1 MNKLAGDASDFIDG
15 LKTKLTGNEA
25 VEIVIIPPALFIE
38 TMLQKTKGTP
48 IQVGA
53 QNVYHEDSGAFTGEI
68 SPAQLKDLGCDYVI
82 VGHSERRQL
91 FNETDEDVI
100 KKVAAVF
107 KHDMTPIICCGE
119 TLQQREQGMAKE
131 WIGGQIRAALSE
143 LAPQQIEVAA
153 IAYEPIWAIGT
164 GKTAQ
169 SSDAEE
175 MCAYIRDIVLE
186 VAGQEAAGKVR
197 ILYGGSVKPDNI
209 GELMTN
215 ENIDGALVG
224 GASLEVD
231 SYLGLLDGGK

>member
-1 MNKLAGDASDFIDG
+1 MNKLAGDASDFIDD
-15 LKTKLTGNEA
+15 LKTKLTGNEE

-38 TMLQKTKGTP
+38 TMLQKTKGTT

-53 QNVYHEDSGAFTGEI
+53 QNVYYKDNGAFTGEI
-68 SPAQLKDLGCDYVI
+68 SPSQLKDLGCDYVI

-91 FNETDEDVI
+91 FNETDEDVM
-100 KKVAAVF
+100 KKALAVF
-107 KHDMTPIICCGE
+107 NHSMTPIICCGE
-119 TLQQREQGMAKE
+119 TLQQREQGLAKE

-143 LAPQQIEVAA
+143 LEPHQVGDAA

-175 MCAYIRDIVLE
+175 MCAYIRDIVFE
-186 VAGQEAAGKVR
+186 VAGQEAADKVR